1 MLYFPIMKRVYIE
14 TYGCQ
19 MNVAD
24 SELMLGV
31 LQRDGYVSTES
42 PAEADVML
50 VNTCAVRDNAEQRV
64 IGRMGELQRYKR
76 EGSLLGV
83 VGCMAQRL
91 GPALLAK
98 VPRVDLVVGPD
109 AYRNLPELL
118 SRARQGHRSSDT
130 EFRSWEHYE
139 DVPAVRQNAPTAFVT
154 VQRGCDYR
162 CTFCIVPYTRGPER
176 SRRLAEVVREVAELV
191 EQGTTEVTL
200 LGQTV
205 NSYHDGEHDFADLLR
220 AAGAISGLRRL
231 RFTSPYP
238 TDFTPRVIDAMA
250 TTPAVCEHVH
260 LPVQSGSNA
269 VLRRM
274 LRRYTRERYLEVVN
288 DLRRALPGITFST
301 DIIVGFPGETESDF
315 EQTLSLVSAADFDD
329 AYTFKYS
336 VREGTPAV
344 RLRDHVPD
352 EVASDRLDRLVEVVR
367 ARARQKNMAR
377 LGSVHEALVE
387 RPAKRG
393 NLMLARTRGN
403 HLVLLDLPVSALGSY
418 HQVRLT
424 GTTGS
429 TFTGSVVSS
438 GRAVPSALAVL

>member
-1 MLYFPIMKRVYIE
+1 MKRVYIE

-31 LQRDGYVSTES
+31 LRRDGYVSTES

-76 EGSLLGV
+76 EGSVLGV

-118 SRARQGHRSSDT
+118 SQARQGHRSSDT

-139 DVPAVRQNAPTAFVT
+139 DVPAARESGPTAFVT

-162 CTFCIVPYTRGPER
+162 CTFCIVPQTRGPER
-176 SRRLAEVVREVAELV
+176 SRRLADVIREIAELT
-191 EQGTTEVTL
+191 EQGTSEITL

-205 NSYHDGEHDFADLLR
+205 NSYHDGQHDFADLLR
-220 AAGAISGLRRL
+220 AAGTVSGLRRL

-238 TDFTPRVIDAMA
+238 TDFTPQVIEAMA

-260 LPVQSGSNA
+260 LPAQSGSNA

-288 DLRRALPGITFST
+288 QLRRAIPQITFST

-315 EQTLSLVSAADFDD
+315 EQTLSLVDAADFDD

-336 VREGTPAV
+336 LRDGTPAV

-352 EVASDRLDRLVEVVR
+352 EVASERLDRLVDLVR
-367 ARARQKNMAR
+367 GRARQKNITR

-393 NLMLARTRGN
+393 NLMLARTRAN
-403 HLVLLDLPVSALGSY
+403 HLVLLDLPGTAVGSY
-418 HQVRLT
+418 HQVRFT

-429 TFTGSVVSS
+429 TFTGSVV
-438 GRAVPSALAVL
+438 APALAML

>member
-1 MLYFPIMKRVYIE
+1 MAKRVYIE

-31 LQRDGYVSTES
+31 LHRDGYVQVEDPSV
-42 PAEADVML
+42 ADVML

-64 IGRMGELQRYKR
+64 IGRVGELQRYKR
-76 EGSLLGV
+76 DGGVLGV

-91 GPALLAK
+91 GPTLLAK

-118 SRARQGHRSSDT
+118 GMANQGQRVTDT

-139 DVPAVRQNAPTAFVT
+139 DVPAVREKAPAAFVT

-162 CTFCIVPYTRGPER
+162 CTFCIVPHTRGPER
-176 SRRLAEVVREVAELV
+176 SRRLADIVREVTDLAQ
-191 EQGTTEVTL
+191 QGTSEITL

-205 NSYHDGEHDFADLLR
+205 NSYHDGQHDFADLLR
-220 AAGAISGLRRL
+220 AVGGVEPLRRL

-238 TDFTPRVIDAMA
+238 TDFTPRVIAAMA
-250 TTPAVCEHVH
+250 ETPVVCEHVH
-260 LPVQSGSNA
+260 LPAQSGSNA
-269 VLRRM
+269 VLKRM
-274 LRRYTRERYLEVVN
+274 LRRYTRERYLEVVGQ
-288 DLRRALPGITFST
+288 LRSAIPGITFST
-301 DIIVGFPGETESDF
+301 DIIVGFPGESEADF
-315 EQTLSLVSAADFDD
+315 DQTLSLVRDADFDD

-344 RLRDHVPD
+344 RLRDHID
-352 EVASDRLDRLVEVVR
+352 EEVAAARLARLVEAVR
-367 ARARQKNMAR
+367 TQARRKNIER
-377 LGSVHEALVE
+377 VGKIQEVLVE

-393 NLMLARTRGN
+393 DLMLARTRTN
-403 HLVLLDLPVSALGSY
+403 HLVLLDLPASSVGEY
-418 HQVRLT
+418 HTVRLT

-429 TFTGSVVSS
+429 TFTGSVLT
-438 GRAVPSALAVL
+438 PSLAVL

>member
-1 MLYFPIMKRVYIE
+1 MLKRVYIE

-24 SELMLGV
+24 SELMFGV
-31 LQRDGYVSTES
+31 LGREGYVR
-42 PAEADVML
+42 AEDPENADVML

-76 EGSLLGV
+76 AGGVLGV

-109 AYRNLPELL
+109 AYRNLPELIGL
-118 SRARQGHRSSDT
+118 AHSGQRVSDT

-139 DVPAVRQNAPTAFVT
+139 DVPPAREKAPTAFVT

-162 CTFCIVPYTRGPER
+162 CTFCIVPHTRGPER
-176 SRRLAEVVREVAELV
+176 SRKLADVVREVAELV
-191 EQGTTEVTL
+191 DQGTTEVTL

-205 NSYHDGEHDFADLLR
+205 NSYHDGKHDFADLLR
-220 AAGAISGLRRL
+220 AVGGLGGLRRV

-238 TDFTPRVIDAMA
+238 TDFTPRVIEAMA
-250 TTPAVCEHVH
+250 TTRAVCEHVH

-269 VLRRM
+269 VLKRM
-274 LRRYTRERYLEVVN
+274 LRRYTRERYLEVARE
-288 DLRRALPGITFST
+288 LRQSIPGLTFST
-301 DIIVGFPGETESDF
+301 DIIVGFPGETDADF
-315 EQTLSLVSAADFDD
+315 EETLSLVTDADFDD

-344 RLRDHVPD
+344 RLKDHLSD
-352 EVASDRLDRLVEVVR
+352 EVASARLDRLIEVVR
-367 ARARQKNMAR
+367 ANARRKNVSR
-377 LGSVHEALVE
+377 VGEIQEVLVE

-393 NLMLARTRGN
+393 NLMLGRTRTN
-403 HLVLLDLPVSALGSY
+403 HLVLLDLPASAVGQY
-418 HQVRLT
+418 HTVRLT

-429 TFTGSVVSS
+429 TFTGS
-438 GRAVPSALAVL
+438 AAPPTLAVL

>member
-1 MLYFPIMKRVYIE
+1 MKRVYIE

-31 LQRDGYVSTES
+31 LRRDGYVSTEN

-76 EGSLLGV
+76 DGSLLGV

-118 SRARQGHRSSDT
+118 SQAGQGQRTSDT

-139 DVPAVRQNAPTAFVT
+139 DVPAVREKAPTAFVT

-176 SRRLAEVVREVAELV
+176 SRKLADVVREISQLV
-191 EQGTTEVTL
+191 EQGTSEVTL

-205 NSYHDGEHDFADLLR
+205 NSYHDGEHDFADLLH
-220 AAGAISGLRRL
+220 AAGQVDGLRRL

-238 TDFTPRVIDAMA
+238 TDFTPRVVEAMA
-250 TTPAVCEHVH
+250 TVPAVCEHVH

-274 LRRYTRERYLEVVN
+274 LRRYTRERYLEVVAE
-288 DLRRALPGITFST
+288 LRRAIPEITFST

-315 EQTLSLVSAADFDD
+315 EQTLSLVRAADFDD

-336 VREGTPAV
+336 VRDGTPAV
-344 RLRDHVPD
+344 RLRDHIPD
-352 EVASDRLDRLVEVVR
+352 QVASERLGRLVEAVR
-367 ARARQKNMAR
+367 VNVRRKNIARI
-377 LGSVHEALVE
+377 GSTHEVLVE

-393 NLMLARTRGN
+393 DLMLARTRAN
-403 HLVLLDLPVSALGSY
+403 HLVLVDLPRSSIGEY
-418 HQVRLT
+418 HRVRLT

-429 TFTGSVVSS
+429 TFTG
-438 GRAVPSALAVL
+438 AVAAPSLAVL

>member
-1 MLYFPIMKRVYIE
+1 MLKRVYIE

-24 SELMLGV
+24 SELMFGILG
-31 LQRDGYVSTES
+31 RDGYVR
-42 PAEADVML
+42 AEKPEDADVML

-64 IGRMGELQRYKR
+64 IGRMGELQRHKR
-76 EGSLLGV
+76 AGMVLGV

-91 GPALLAK
+91 GPALLDK

-109 AYRNLPELL
+109 AYRNLPELIGL
-118 SRARQGHRSSDT
+118 AHAGQRVSDT

-139 DVPAVRQNAPTAFVT
+139 DVPAVREKGPSAFVT

-162 CTFCIVPYTRGPER
+162 CTFCIVPQTRGPER
-176 SRRLAEVVREVAELV
+176 SRRLGDVEREVTGLV

-205 NSYHDGEHDFADLLR
+205 NSYHDGRYDFADLLR
-220 AAGAISGLRRL
+220 AVGAIDGLRRI

-238 TDFTPRVIDAMA
+238 TDFTPRVVEAIA

-269 VLRRM
+269 VLKRM
-274 LRRYTRERYLEVVN
+274 LRRYTRERYLEVVAE
-288 DLRRALPGITFST
+288 LRRAVPGITLST
-301 DIIVGFPGETESDF
+301 DIIVGFPGETEEQF
-315 EQTLSLVSAADFDD
+315 EATLSLVTEADFDD

-336 VREGTPAV
+336 AREDTPAV
-344 RLRDHVPD
+344 RLKDHVAD
-352 EVASDRLDRLVEVVR
+352 QVASDRLGRLIEA
-367 ARARQKNMAR
+367 ARANVRRKNMAR
-377 LGSVHEALVE
+377 IGETHEVLVE
-387 RPAKRG
+387 RPARRG
-393 NLMLARTRGN
+393 DLMLARTRTN
-403 HLVLLDLPVSALGSY
+403 QLVLLDLPAAALGEY
-418 HQVRLT
+418 HTVRLT

-429 TFTGSVVSS
+429 TFTGAVVRSFATI
-438 GRAVPSALAVL
+438 RAGSQLAAL